1 MIAFNLIKD
10 LRPYQAHVLAYPEI
24 GNTEVIRDEFK
35 TDSGLVF
42 YSKKRTAF
50 APVPF
55 TIEFKGTKEEIRKNR
70 NKVSNILEYATITF
84 DNEVFYRGRFLEESV
99 ETRYFF
105 QNVTFKGQAIAMLN
119 TQVNEIPIGET
130 VRIYNNGNLPTPCR
144 LRFEGETPYKVIIK
158 GFDDDISI
166 HGVDENTVIDSEKG
180 LYKTDGIDQFE
191 LTSFPYITDYVD
203 ILVEG
208 KEGFKCFLEFEG
220 RVLC

>member
-10 LRPYQAHVLAYPEI
+10 LRPYNARVLAYPEI
-24 GNTEVIRDEFK
+24 GNTEVVRDEFK

-50 APVPF
+50 APVSF

-70 NKVSNILEYATITF
+70 NKVSSILEYSKITF
-84 DNEVFYRGRFLEESV
+84 DNEIFYQGRFLAESV
-99 ETRYFF
+99 ETRYFYK
-105 QNVTFKGQAIAMLN
+105 NVTFKGQAIAMLN

-144 LRFEGETPYKVIIK
+144 IRLEGKTPYEVRIK
-158 GFDDDISI
+158 GFDDDISV
-166 HGVDENTVIDSEKG
+166 HGLDGEAIIDSEKG
-180 LYKTDGIDQFE
+180 LHIANMEDQFNII
-191 LTSFPYITDYVD
+191 SFPYITDYVD

-208 KEGFKCFLEFEG
+208 KEGFRCFLEFEG

>member
-24 GNTEVIRDEFK
+24 GNTEAIRDEFK

-50 APVPF
+50 APVSF

-70 NKVSNILEYATITF
+70 NKVSNILEYAKITF

-130 VRIYNNGNLPTPCR
+130 VRIYNNRNLPTPCR
-144 LRFEGETPYKVIIK
+144 LRFEGATPYKVIIK

>member
-24 GNTEVIRDEFK
+24 GNTEAIRDEFK

-50 APVPF
+50 APVSF

-70 NKVSNILEYATITF
+70 NKVSNILEYAKITF

-130 VRIYNNGNLPTPCR
+130 VRIYNHGNLPTPCR
-144 LRFEGETPYKVIIK
+144 LRFKGVTPYKVTIK

-180 LYKTDGIDQFE
+180 LYKADGIDQFE
-191 LTSFPYITDYVD
+191 ITSFPYITDYVD

-208 KEGFKCFLEFEG
+208 KEGFRCFLEFEG

>member
-10 LRPYQAHVLAYPEI
+10 LRPYNARVLAYPEI
-24 GNTEVIRDEFK
+24 GNIEVVRDEFK

-50 APVPF
+50 APVSF
-55 TIEFKGTKEEIRKNR
+55 TIEFKGTKDEIRKNR
-70 NKVSNILEYATITF
+70 NKVSNILEYAKITF
-84 DNEVFYRGRFLEESV
+84 DNEVFYRGRFLEEGI
-99 ETRYFF
+99 ETRYFY
-105 QNVTFKGQAIAMLN
+105 QNISYKGKAIAMLN
-119 TQVNEIPIGET
+119 TQINEIPIGET

-144 LRFEGETPYKVIIK
+144 LRFKGKTPYKVTIK

-208 KEGFKCFLEFEG
+208 KEGFRCFLEFEG

>member
-24 GNTEVIRDEFK
+24 GNTEVVRDEFK

-50 APVPF
+50 APVSF

-70 NKVSNILEYATITF
+70 NKVSSILEYSKITF
-84 DNEVFYRGRFLEESV
+84 DNEIFYQGRFLAESV
-99 ETRYFF
+99 ETRYFYK
-105 QNVTFKGQAIAMLN
+105 NVTFKGQAIAMLN

-144 LRFEGETPYKVIIK
+144 IRLEGKTPYEVRIK

-208 KEGFKCFLEFEG
+208 KEGFRCFLEFEG